1 MKLKWLF
8 LVVILSYTFLSPFES
23 SHAIELNL
31 KFFSF
36 NYYPSGLK
44 IALMMISRIALM
56 IMASLWLR
64 LSMDQESFIKS
75 LKTLK
80 ISESIAIVIDLTLSQ
95 LMTERKTKKK
105 KKKDKKKITFQEFKS
120 NKSHFFNQL
129 IEKNI
134 NKSDQLLTKKYPQML
149 KSQRQNIL
157 VILSV
162 VVAIMS
168 LKFLQMMPGLPVAPG
183 HKNLLVIP
191 LLILASLSTNMKY
204 GGLAAGFATGIVS
217 FMMGFGKFGIFEIL
231 HFALPGLVSDW
242 FLPLIK
248 NRNDKFLIIKLAI
261 LGALLG
267 FSRFIANLGIL
278 LLVGAPKLAV
288 LVMMPM
294 LISQVVFGALSSLVC
309 IIVIKKHNGGG
320 WFKNSEKY

>member
-1 MKLKWLF
+1 
-8 LVVILSYTFLSPFES
+8 
-23 SHAIELNL
+23 
-31 KFFSF
+31 
-36 NYYPSGLK
+36 
-44 IALMMISRIALM
+44 M

>member
-8 LVVILSYTFLSPFES
+8 LIVILSYTFFSPFES
-23 SHAIELNL
+23 SQEIELNL
-31 KFFSF
+31 KFFSL
-36 NYYPSGLK
+36 NYYPSGLN
-44 IALMMISRIALM
+44 IALMMITRIALM
-56 IMASLWLR
+56 IMTSLWVR
-64 LSMDQESFIKS
+64 LSMNQESFINS
-75 LKTLK
+75 LKTLR
-80 ISESIAIVIDLTLSQ
+80 IPESIAIVIDLTLSQ
-95 LMTERKTKKK
+95 LMTEKKLNKKRKKH
-105 KKKDKKKITFQEFKS
+105 KKKITFNEFKS
-120 NKSHFFNQL
+120 NKSHFLNKL
-129 IEKNI
+129 IENNI
-134 NKSDQLLTKKYPQML
+134 QKSDQLLTKNYPQIL
-149 KSQRQNIL
+149 KVQRQDIL

-168 LKFLQMMPGLPVAPG
+168 LKFLQMMPGLPIAPG

-242 FLPLIK
+242 CLPFIQGHHS
-248 NRNDKFLIIKLAI
+248 KFLILKLAI
-261 LGALLG
+261 IGALLG
-267 FSRFIANLGIL
+267 FTRFVANLGIL

-309 IIVIKKHNGGG
+309 IIVIKKHNSGG
-320 WFKNSEKY
+320 WFITSD